1 MFDSKI
7 SVLASE
13 VAQQVKALA
22 IKSDNLSFILG
33 TNMVEAEN

>member
-13 VAQQVKALA
+13 VAQHLKALA
-22 IKSDNLSFILG
+22 IKPDNLSLILG